1 MGKRVSKRSSVRSLG
16 KLRASWVEIG
26 GLGRLTVVGVVVA
39 LIVTL
44 VLGFSITRAARL
56 HLLEA
61 RATSVSA
68 AVENLPPY
76 PANSQGSPSQYAAFD
91 TAVRTSVLG
100 GETIRVKV
108 WTPEGVIVYSDA
120 DELIGQQFELPTHAE
135 LAFQEGSETHIS
147 DLSDPAH
154 AFDRGQGELIEFYV
168 ALTENPGQ
176 PVFVVEVE
184 QDVSGLSSALTL
196 IARNV
201 WLSIGIGISSIVAVM
216 ALGVIARDRELNRRR
231 TQAEKL
237 LQSSFIAQEEE
248 RRRVVSALHDDIG
261 QPLYRLLYGL
271 EGSRAKLD
279 PEDRV
284 AVELG
289 HLTTVVRDMDTTLRH
304 ELKLLHFEVAA
315 DVGLATALEDLA
327 ALTRTETSLDI
338 DVTVDLDFD
347 PSATNRTEIYRAARE
362 ALTNVR
368 KHASASKVSVHIHAD
383 PYRVVLDVI
392 DDGVGISDAKDPG
405 LGLATTRQRF
415 IALDGKVELHQI
427 PEGGTRLRAWLPRGE
442 DQDT

>member
-1 MGKRVSKRSSVRSLG
+1 LG
-16 KLRASWVEIG
+16 KLRAGWVQIG
-26 GLGRLTVVGVVVA
+26 GLGRLTVVGVGLA

-56 HLLEA
+56 HLLDA
-61 RATSVSA
+61 RAASVSA

-76 PANSQGSPSQYAAFD
+76 PADSEESPSEYVSFD
-91 TAVRTSVLG
+91 VAVRTSVLG

-108 WTPEGVIVYSDA
+108 WTPEGIIVYSDA
-120 DELIGQQFELPTHAE
+120 DELIGQQFDLPIHAE
-135 LAFQEGSETHIS
+135 LAFQGGSETHIS

-154 AFDRGQGELIEFYV
+154 AFDRGQGELIEFYI
-168 ALTENPGQ
+168 ALNKDAEPA
-176 PVFVVEVE
+176 VFVVEVE
-184 QDVSGLSSALTL
+184 QDVSGLSNALTL

-201 WLSIGIGISSIVAVM
+201 WISIGIGIASIIAAM
-216 ALGVIARDRELNRRR
+216 TLGVVARDRELNRRR

-237 LQSSFIAQEEE
+237 LQSSFVAQEEE

-271 EGSRAKLD
+271 EGSRAKLEPTD
-279 PEDRV
+279 KV

-304 ELKLLHFEVAA
+304 ELKLLHFEMAA

-327 ALTRTETSLDI
+327 ALTRNETGLDI

-347 PSATNRTEIYRAARE
+347 LSSANRTELYRATRE

-368 KHASASKVSVHIHAD
+368 KHARASKVSVHIHAD
-383 PYRVVLDVI
+383 SYQVVLDVT
-392 DDGVGISDAKDPG
+392 DDGIGIGEAKDPG

-415 IALDGKVELHQI
+415 IALDGNVELHETPQ
-427 PEGGTRLRAWLPRGE
+427 GGTRLRAWLPRAE
-442 DQDT
+442 DQVT